1 VAEAVVDLVPLITEL
16 QVAEELILAL
26 DLELQPVQE
35 LLVKEITV
43 AVAIVVIL
51 MEHKFLV
58 AEAAVQQVQAVE
70 HLQLLVE
77 QAVQEQLHHILVHQQ
92 HILAEAAAE
101 HIVQLQLY
109 LLRAV
114 QAVLVEVVEAVEAD
128 QFLLQELPV
137 M

>member
-1 VAEAVVDLVPLITEL
+1 VAVAAVDLVPLITEL

-35 LLVKEITV
+35 LLVKEMAEVLVI
-43 AVAIVVIL
+43 VAIL
-51 MEHKFLV
+51 TEHKFLV

-109 LLRAV
+109 LLQAV
-114 QAVLVEVVEAVEAD
+114 QAVLVEVVEAVEVD
-128 QFLLQELPV
+128 QILLQDLPA